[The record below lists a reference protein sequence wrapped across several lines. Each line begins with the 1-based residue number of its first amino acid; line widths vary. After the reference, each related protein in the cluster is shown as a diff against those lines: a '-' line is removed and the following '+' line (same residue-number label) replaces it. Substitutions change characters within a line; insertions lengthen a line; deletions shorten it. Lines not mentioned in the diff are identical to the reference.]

1 MSFATLAAVKM
12 TSTAWISVK
21 TAASADER
29 RSTISDRDEVSSMG
43 DTLASLRMTHLE
55 VVDRQDRYVAR
66 GVEPEHLPEER
77 QLGVERCHDRVG
89 TAEAVSLTLVH
100 DERNGQA
107 LGADGRGHLP
117 RLARRDDPVVGSLLQ
132 QHGRV
137 QPIEVVDR
145 GALVVQVLAVGPGRD
160 EPVGVVALELVGVG
174 GQSRAIA

>member
-55 VVDRQDRYVAR
+55 VVDRQDRYIAR

-77 QLGVERCHDRVG
+77 QLRVQRRGDRVG
-89 TAEAVSLTLVH
+89 PTEAVSLTLVH
-100 DERNGQA
+100 DERHGQA
-107 LGADGRGHLP
+107 FRPDCCCHLAS
-117 RLARRDDPVVGSLLQ
+117 LARRYDPVIGALLQ
-132 QHGRV
+132 QHRGV
-137 QPIEVVDR
+137 QPVEVMDGR
-145 GALVVQVLAVGPGRD
+145 ALLVQVLAVGPGRD
-160 EPVGVVALELVGVG
+160 
-174 GQSRAIA
+174 

>member
-1 MSFATLAAVKM
+1 M

-66 GVEPEHLPEER
+66 GVEPEHLREER
-77 QLGVERCHDRVG
+77 QLRVERRGDRVG
-89 TAEAVSLTLVH
+89 PTEAVSLALVH

-117 RLARRDDPVVGSLLQ
+117 R
-132 QHGRV
+132 
-137 QPIEVVDR
+137 
-145 GALVVQVLAVGPGRD
+145 
-160 EPVGVVALELVGVG
+160 
-174 GQSRAIA
+174 